1 MAHKLHESENKS
13 QEKENKYMLEFKGIE
28 KKLGNEISELKK
40 SNKMLKEEAIHSK
53 STILSNLSMKICKV
67 DNTVKGVALE

>member
-1 MAHKLHESENKS
+1 MAQKLHESEKKS
-13 QEKENKYMLEFKGIE
+13 QEKENKYMLEIKGIE